1 MKRLRAQLTYANVM
15 VSILAVV
22 ILGSGTA
29 YAAAQLEKES
39 VGTNQLK
46 KGAVTPSKLSKAS
59 KKKLTGPAGP
69 KGATGA
75 TGATGPQG
83 VKGETGAPATRLWAY
98 VTSGGTL
105 LRSSG
110 AVSAERTAAGFVH
123 VNWNRDV
130 TGCIAIAVT
139 GLDNFLA
146 PPPGYATTDRNP
158 SEPNT
163 TFIQT
168 YNKEGVSTALD
179 TQVAVFC

>member
-1 MKRLRAQLTYANVM
+1 MKRLRSKLTYSNVM
-15 VSILAVV
+15 VTILAIIV
-22 ILGSGTA
+22 LGSGTA
-29 YAAAQLEKES
+29 YAASQLEKES
-39 VGTNQLK
+39 VGTSQLK

-59 KKKLTGPAGP
+59 KKTLTGPAGP

-75 TGATGPQG
+75 TGAAGPQG
-83 VKGETGAPATRLWAY
+83 VKGETGAPATKLWAY
-98 VTSGGTL
+98 VTASGTL

-110 AVSAERTAAGFVH
+110 AVSAERTGAGFVH

-130 TGCIAIAVT
+130 SSCISIAVT
-139 GLDNFLA
+139 GLDSFLA

-168 YNKEGVSTALD
+168 YNKEGLSAALD